1 LRASRVRI
9 GGIAD
14 LDLAVEKHIRVLV
27 DILKGFQAKPLTL
40 VAGAGMEPKC
50 VVFVHRA
57 SVVRKYHHD
66 GYLTFDLQD

>member
-9 GGIAD
+9 GGVAD

-50 VVFVHRA
+50 VIFVH
-57 SVVRKYHHD
+57 
-66 GYLTFDLQD
+66 